1 MLNKIITNI
10 VHFSIN
16 IFHHILF
23 TFSKS
28 NIKWVQQT
36 PYYRLMFLAKVNFL
50 IHLTYNI
57 G

>member
-1 MLNKIITNI
+1 MLNKITTNI